1 MKQKQL
7 VLEHVSKSANAD
19 INQNIPVI
27 MYFFIIIIWKLEN
40 LLISTFLIS
49 INNQSLELPQ
59 LKYTRETKAVNNL
72 F

>member
-1 MKQKQL
+1 
-7 VLEHVSKSANAD
+7 
-19 INQNIPVI
+19 